1 MTKWPNLRS
10 NFKPGTT
17 RWAVRIAQWRAMGIT
32 ESDFDRPK
40 IAVVNSSSG
49 LSICYAHLDAIAKQV
64 VEEIY
69 QAGGLGFEI
78 RTVAPSDFVTSAGR
92 EARYLMPSRDLIVN
106 DIEAA
111 VEGAVLDG
119 MVLLS
124 SCDKTTPGHLMA
136 AARLNIPSVVVVC
149 GYQIA
154 GCLKDAQVD
163 IDTVYEEVG
172 AVAVGQMTTEELA
185 EIANVAIVG
194 PGVCAGLGTANSMH
208 MVAEALGMTVPGA
221 APVRADSEKMKSNAI
236 KSARAVLDLI
246 AKDIKPRDIIT
257 EGAIRNALTL
267 AVGVGTSVN
276 VIRHIAAVSVE
287 AGLDL
292 DVIGMLEDLGGKV
305 PLLARIRPN
314 GPATVPQLEAAG
326 GARAA
331 LAELRNHLDLEVMTV
346 SGEKLAAQLAATKT
360 IDNSVLATADEPISM
375 VGGLRVLR
383 GSLAPDGAI
392 IKTAALQDAN
402 RKFVGKAK
410 VFIDEATAL
419 AAVRAGEVRAGDVL
433 VLRGMGPR
441 GGPGTVFAAGL
452 VAALVG
458 ARLSDHV
465 AVVTDGELSGLNSG
479 LTVGQVMPEAADG
492 GPLAAVEDGDEI
504 CIDLPN
510 WQINLKIPSTE
521 LTHRLISLKQNPKWQ
536 EVTGLLRLYGANVGP
551 LNRGAVLGDELRN
564 KSNQTEMEIKK

>member
-1 MTKWPNLRS
+1 MTKWPYLRS
-10 NFKPGTT
+10 NFQPGTT
-17 RWAVRIAQWRAMGIT
+17 RWAVRIAQWRAMGI
-32 ESDFDRPK
+32 EEKDFNRPK

-49 LSICYAHLDAIAKQV
+49 LSICYSHLDEIAKQV
-64 VEEIY
+64 VDEIY

-136 AARLNIPSVVVVC
+136 AARLNIPSVIVVC
-149 GYQIA
+149 GYQVA

-172 AVAVGQMTTEELA
+172 AVAVGKMSTDELA

-208 MVAEALGMTVPGA
+208 MVAEALGMTLPGA
-221 APVRADSEKMKSNAI
+221 APVRADSEKMKANAL
-236 KSARAVLDLI
+236 KSAHAVLDLL
-246 AKDIKPRDIIT
+246 ANNIKPRDIIT
-257 EGAIRNALTL
+257 EAAIRNALTI

-276 VIRHIAAVSVE
+276 VIRHITAISVE

-292 DVIGMLEDLGGKV
+292 DVISILEELGGNV

-314 GPATVPQLEAAG
+314 GVATVPQLEESG
-326 GARAA
+326 GAYAA
-331 LAELRNHLDLEVMTV
+331 MGELKSHLNLEVMTV
-346 SGEKLAAQLAATKT
+346 SGMNLGDQLANSKT
-360 IDNSVLATADEPISM
+360 QNPAVLAKVTEPISM

-383 GSLAPDGAI
+383 GTLAPDGAI
-392 IKTAALQDAN
+392 LKTAALRDAN
-402 RKFVGKAK
+402 RKFIGKAK
-410 VFIDEATAL
+410 VFSDEATAL
-419 AAVRAGEVRAGDVL
+419 AQVKAGAIKPGDVL

-458 ARLSDHV
+458 AELSDQV

-492 GPLAAVEDGDEI
+492 GPLAIVQDDDEI
-504 CIDLPN
+504 SIDLSL
-510 WQINLKIPSTE
+510 WRIDL
-521 LTHRLISLKQNPKWQ
+521 LISDTEMKSRLTTLIQTPKWQ

-551 LNRGAVLGDELRN
+551 LNRGAVLGDVLSEPTKRE
-564 KSNQTEMEIKK
+564 KGER

>member
-1 MTKWPNLRS
+1 
-10 NFKPGTT
+10 
-17 RWAVRIAQWRAMGIT
+17 MGIK
-32 ESDFDRPK
+32 EQDFNRPK

-49 LSICYAHLDAIAKQV
+49 LSVCYSHLDAIAKQIV
-64 VEEIY
+64 DEIY
-69 QAGGLGFEI
+69 KAGGLGFEI

-136 AARLNIPSVVVVC
+136 AARLNVPSVVVVC
-149 GYQIA
+149 GYQVA

-172 AVAVGQMTTEELA
+172 AVAVGKMSTQELA

-208 MVAEALGMTVPGA
+208 MVAEALGMTLPGS
-221 APVRADSEKMKSNAI
+221 APVRADSAKMKENALR
-236 KSARAVLDLI
+236 SAHAVLDLL
-246 AKDIKPRDIIT
+246 ARNIKPRDIIT
-257 EGAIRNALTL
+257 ADAIKNALTL
-267 AVGVGTSVN
+267 AVAVGTSVN
-276 VIRHIAAVSVE
+276 VIRHITAISVE
-287 AGLDL
+287 AGLNL
-292 DVIGMLEDLGGKV
+292 DVIAMLESLGGNV
-305 PLLARIRPN
+305 PLLAQIRPN
-314 GPATVPQLEAAG
+314 GSATVPQLEAAG
-326 GARAA
+326 GAHAA
-331 LAELRNHLDLEVMTV
+331 LGELKDYLELDVLTVAGLTFKQVLAEAKSQNR
-346 SGEKLAAQLAATKT
+346 
-360 IDNSVLATADEPISM
+360 SVLTTATEPISM

-392 IKTAALQDAN
+392 LKTAAVSDVN
-402 RKFVGKAK
+402 RKFIGKAK
-410 VFIDEATAL
+410 VFVDEASAL
-419 AAVRAGEVRAGDVL
+419 SAVRSGEVVAGDVL

-458 ARLSDHV
+458 AELSNQV

-492 GPLAAVEDGDEI
+492 GPLAIVQDGDEI
-504 CIDLPN
+504 VIDLPN
-510 WQINLKIPSTE
+510 WRLDLNISENELLSRLSNLEK
-521 LTHRLISLKQNPKWQ
+521 RPKWQ

-551 LNRGAVLGDELRN
+551 LNRGAVLGDAL
-564 KSNQTEMEIKK
+564 SNQITKEKRGGQR

>member
-1 MTKWPNLRS
+1 MTNWPNLRS
-10 NFKPGTT
+10 NFQPGTT
-17 RWAVRIAQWRAMGIT
+17 RWAVRIAQWRAMGI
-32 ESDFDRPK
+32 EEKDFSRPK

-49 LSICYAHLDAIAKQV
+49 LSVCYAHLDAIAKQV

-136 AARLNIPSVVVVC
+136 AARLNIPSVIVVC
-149 GYQIA
+149 GYQVA

-172 AVAVGQMTTEELA
+172 AVAVGKMSTDQLA

-208 MVAEALGMTVPGA
+208 MVAEALGMTLPGA
-221 APVRADSEKMKSNAI
+221 APVRADSAKMKVNAL
-236 KSARAVLDLI
+236 KSAHTVLDLLANNI
-246 AKDIKPRDIIT
+246 RPRDIIT

-276 VIRHIAAVSVE
+276 VIRHITAISIE
-287 AGLDL
+287 AGLNL
-292 DVIGMLEDLGGKV
+292 DVISILEELGGKV
-305 PLLARIRPN
+305 PLIARIRPN
-314 GPATVPQLEAAG
+314 GIATVPQLESSG
-326 GARAA
+326 GAHAA
-331 LAELRNHLDLEVMTV
+331 LGELKSHLDLDAMTV
-346 SGEKLAAQLAATKT
+346 SGKKLGDLLVDSKT
-360 IDNSVLATADEPISM
+360 QNPSVLAKAKEPFSM
-375 VGGLRVLR
+375 TGGLRVLR

-392 IKTAALQDAN
+392 LKTAALLDAN

-410 VFIDEATAL
+410 VFSDEATAL
-419 AAVRAGEVRAGDVL
+419 AAVKAGTIEPGEVL

-458 ARLSDHV
+458 AELSNQV

-479 LTVGQVMPEAADG
+479 LTIGQVMPEAADG
-492 GPLAAVEDGDEI
+492 GPLAIVSDGDEI
-504 CIDLPN
+504 SIDLSV
-510 WQINLKIPSTE
+510 WRIDL
-521 LTHRLISLKQNPKWQ
+521 LISDDEIRSRLARLNRTPKWQ

-551 LNRGAVLGDELRN
+551 LNRGAVLGDALSDPTKQE
-564 KSNQTEMEIKK
+564 KSEK